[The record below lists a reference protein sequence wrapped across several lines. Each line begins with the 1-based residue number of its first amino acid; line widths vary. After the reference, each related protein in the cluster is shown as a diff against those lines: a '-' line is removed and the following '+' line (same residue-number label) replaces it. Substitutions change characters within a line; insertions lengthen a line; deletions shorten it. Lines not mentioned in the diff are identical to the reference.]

1 MAMLNFLFWLIFRKD
16 VEKMAMAYALLIIK
30 GRKTFQDVPDRLKEQ
45 VRDILNDLECGWL
58 ADETAG
64 E

>member
-1 MAMLNFLFWLIFRKD
+1 
-16 VEKMAMAYALLIIK
+16 MAMAYALLIIK

-58 ADETAG
+58 AE